1 MLGCYNKV
9 SFIQVCWRL
18 GQAWPRSIPFTLADL
33 NNNYHISKKE
43 GRVKR
48 QEGDAWKLCP
58 GQEKPPLPLS
68 ELVDVVGRKEWASF
82 FFFYLS
88 PSITP
93 TNFPLLLSLPSTSAS
108 DLVFLCCRTECGE
121 ETGEQSAAVW
131 SSSCCLPD
139 QRGNKRGLPG
149 PTLLWRCLMDSQ
161 QLGPHSPPCRGQAA
175 GLQGPRVTCPRWTG
189 ERGKKY

>member
-33 NNNYHISKKE
+33 NNNYHISKK

-68 ELVDVVGRKEWASF
+68 ELVDVAGRKKWARF
-82 FFFYLS
+82 FNLA
-88 PSITP
+88 PSVTP
-93 TNFPLLLSLPSTSAS
+93 TIFPLLLSLPPLLHWIQCFCAAGQS
-108 DLVFLCCRTECGE
+108 VVKRQGKKCCCV
-121 ETGEQSAAVW
+121 EQQLLLARSKGQQAW
-131 SSSCCLPD
+131 SSWPNAALEVFD
-139 QRGNKRGLPG
+139 
-149 PTLLWRCLMDSQ
+149 
-161 QLGPHSPPCRGQAA
+161 GQSTAGAA
-175 GLQGPRVTCPRWTG
+175 QPAM
-189 ERGKKY
+189 